1 MTKRIIFSVLFF
13 VGLFIL
19 IGCTGM
25 FFYPSKEYVNNPL
38 IENFSYEDQYFKSS
52 DNIKLHGWLLKPKNR
67 ENLGVIFYLHGNAEN
82 ISTHVNNVL
91 WLVSEGYTVFAFD
104 YRGYGKSEGA
114 PEIHGIHLDAEAAL
128 NQVVLIA
135 EKTKSDVF
143 VFGQSLGGAVA
154 VYTVAQSPYK
164 KNIRALIID
173 SAFSSYRKVAQEK
186 AGEFFLTW
194 PLQYPISFL
203 VVNHY
208 SPVKWIKQVHPVP
221 VLFLHGKQ
229 DHIVKTEH
237 STILYET
244 ALEPKDIWITDT
256 KGHIT
261 SFMDRK
267 IRTDFLNYLQKA
279 GRQ

>member
-1 MTKRIIFSVLFF
+1 MAKRIIFSVLCS
-13 VGLFIL
+13 VGLCFL
-19 IGCTGM
+19 LGCTGM
-25 FFYPSKEYVNNPL
+25 FFYPSKEHVNNPL
-38 IENFSYEDQYFKSS
+38 IENFSYEDQYFRSS
-52 DNIKLHGWLLKPKNR
+52 DNVKLHGWLLKPKNR
-67 ENLGVIFYLHGNAEN
+67 ESLGVILYLHGNAEN

-91 WLVSEGYTVFAFD
+91 WLVSEGYTIFAFD
-104 YRGYGKSEGA
+104 YRGYGKSEGT
-114 PEIHGIHLDAEAAL
+114 PEIHGIHHDAEAAL
-128 NQVVLIA
+128 KQIVLIA
-135 EKTKSDVF
+135 EKTKADIF
-143 VFGQSLGGAVA
+143 VFGQSLGGAIAIYAVA
-154 VYTVAQSPYK
+154 HSPYK
-164 KNIRALIID
+164 KNVRALIVD

-208 SPVKWIKQVHPVP
+208 SPVKWIKQMHPVP
-221 VLFLHGKQ
+221 VLFLHGRQ

-237 STILYET
+237 SKILYET

-261 SFMDRK
+261 SFMDKK

-279 GRQ
+279 VKQ